1 MSIQSTLTLAIEVIF
16 ILFVALMIFDLINGL
31 WIVPLPP
38 VTIAQP
44 SVLEESQTSTLFP
57 QIKEI
62 PDLEQLET
70 QPVPLIAPQFDEIPD
85 PWTLEPALPN
95 STFENQSVVLTLTT
109 LRLLPP
115 VQEIKPKRS
124 KNQHKAT
131 STKKPKSAPGES
143 SRKPGRPKKAA

>member
-16 ILFVALMIFDLINGL
+16 TLFVALMIFDLINGL

-38 VTIAQP
+38 VAIAQP

-70 QPVPLIAPQFDEIPD
+70 QPVPFIAPQFDEISD
-85 PWTLEPALPN
+85 PWILEPALPN
-95 STFENQSVVLTLTT
+95 STFENQSVVLTWTT

-124 KNQHKAT
+124 RNQHKAT